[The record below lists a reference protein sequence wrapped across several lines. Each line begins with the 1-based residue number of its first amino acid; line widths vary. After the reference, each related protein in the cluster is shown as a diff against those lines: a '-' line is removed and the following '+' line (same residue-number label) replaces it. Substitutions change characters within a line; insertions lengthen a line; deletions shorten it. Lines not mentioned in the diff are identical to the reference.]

1 MTLDELNAHLDLLKN
16 LAAAREALEA
26 LQAAT
31 LSSSRFD
38 SLPRIQYPVDRTA
51 DLGIK
56 IAEQRETVSRWERLV
71 ERSSATVNAWINSV
85 QDNRLNVILYLRF
98 ICGYEWQ
105 QVADLIGG
113 KNTEAAVKSLV
124 YRFFRSQAL

>member
-1 MTLDELNAHLDLLKN
+1 MTLDEMNAHLDLLKN

-38 SLPRIQYPVDRTA
+38 SLPRIQCPVDRTA

-71 ERSSATVNAWINSV
+71 EGSSATVNAWINSV